1 MPDTAV
7 AVHQPNFL
15 PWLKLLDKI
24 LASDIYVAYDTA
36 QYTKS
41 EFHGRQRVRTYT
53 GEFWL
58 TVPLL
63 TVPRTR
69 QLIGDVRIDNNQP
82 FRHRHLKMLRKAY
95 GRADYF
101 GEVFPIVEQ
110 AYARDHERLV
120 DLNLD
125 LISAFCS
132 YLGSDVKIVRA
143 SRLWHT
149 GDNTDRL
156 IALVRGVGGNAH
168 LTSTFGTAR
177 QYVDWDRVQTAGI
190 TVRSQVFNHPVYNQP
205 WRGFIP
211 YLAAL
216 DMLFSCG
223 RATANILE
231 AGRRFETIDS
241 PAGRTWIPPAAHG
254 ATPTAAP

>member
-82 FRHRHLKMLRKAY
+82 FRHGHLKMLHKAY

-110 AYARDHERLV
+110 AYARDQERLV

-132 YLGSDVKIVRA
+132 YLGGDVKIVRA

-211 YLAAL
+211 HLAAL